1 MGLSSYGKENPNIPK
16 LIEPDLV
23 ASRYFRLSHLTMLK
37 KFSNGPRSVWWLG
50 APTPEARAS
59 IPEDIRTDLAYRIQK
74 DYEDYLIHLVTEKLP
89 KYTDCKNII
98 LTGGCAL
105 NCVANYKLRKVL
117 PKEYNL
123 YSEALCDDSCIS
135 LGSAVVDY
143 LSKNQN
149 KEGNYDVDI
158 SGIYHG
164 VELKYDYKLKEVETE
179 EKLLQKR

>member
-1 MGLSSYGKENPNIPK
+1 MGLSSYGKENPYIPK

-23 ASRYFRLSHLTMLK
+23 ASRYFRLNYENAD
-37 KFSNGPRSVWWLG
+37 KFSNGPRCAWWLG
-50 APTPEARAS
+50 APTPEARKS
-59 IPEDIRTDLAYRIQK
+59 IPEDIRRDLAYRIQK

-135 LGSAVVDY
+135 LGSAVIDY
-143 LSKNQN
+143 LKENEN
-149 KEGNYDVDI
+149 KKEYMMLI
-158 SGIYHG
+158 SVGYIM
-164 VELKYDYKLKEVETE
+164 E
-179 EKLLQKR
+179 